1 MNSDS
6 ESESDLVH
14 AEEGLRLGGPC
25 TSFIIRRA
33 FQRFARITLDTR
45 GLCVATVRAVVFDF
59 IGTLTNVKDYSM
71 EDSKKKLC
79 KAIKV
84 GGFDVEETSFS
95 EAYSRAHEK
104 YRVVRYQ
111 ELVEVTNAV
120 WISEALNT
128 LGLKTS
134 PGDARIK
141 SALNIFFQDYV
152 KSFELRPCA
161 KELFKKVSVNFKLGL
176 ISNFTYAPVIYVG
189 LRRLAINRFLS
200 AVLVSADVGWR
211 KPSKRIFKEA
221 LKRLG
226 VKPEET
232 VYVGDSP
239 LEDIQ
244 GAKVLGMKTVFV
256 PSQFYSLE
264 FLHENQIVPDLIA
277 KDICELYHK
286 VKQFSSS
293 IGNTANKTHQNSSES
308 A

>member
-1 MNSDS
+1 MLRKGFEVGRSVHKFYYPKSIPEIRKSNSGS
-6 ESESDLVH
+6 K
-14 AEEGLRLGGPC
+14 
-25 TSFIIRRA
+25 
-33 FQRFARITLDTR
+33 R
-45 GLCVATVRAVVFDF
+45 GLYVATAKAIVFDF
-59 IGTLTNVKDYSM
+59 IGTLTNVKDYSI
-71 EDSKKKLC
+71 EDSKEKLC
-79 KAIKV
+79 KAIKAE
-84 GGFDVEETSFS
+84 GFDVEGTSFS
-95 EAYSRAHEK
+95 EAYSRAYEK
-104 YRVVRYQ
+104 YRVIRYQ

-152 KSFELRPCA
+152 KSFELRQCTR
-161 KELFKKVSVNFKLGL
+161 ELLRKVSTDLKLGL

-189 LRRLAINRFLS
+189 LKRLAINRFLS

-211 KPSKRIFKEA
+211 KPSKRIFEEA
-221 LKRLG
+221 LRRLG
-226 VKPEET
+226 VRPEET

-244 GAKVLGMKTVFV
+244 GAKALGMKTVFV

-277 KDICELYHK
+277 EDICELYHK
-286 VKQFSSS
+286 VEQFSNDV
-293 IGNTANKTHQNSSES
+293 GNTANKTHQNSSQS
-308 A
+308 AQRNDGAAAEI

>member
-1 MNSDS
+1 M
-6 ESESDLVH
+6 
-14 AEEGLRLGGPC
+14 
-25 TSFIIRRA
+25 
-33 FQRFARITLDTR
+33 
-45 GLCVATVRAVVFDF
+45 ATVRAVVFDF

-71 EDSKKKLC
+71 EDSKKKLF

-84 GGFDVEETSFS
+84 AGFDVQETSFL
-95 EAYSRAHEK
+95 ETYSQAHEK
-104 YRVVRYQ
+104 YKVVRYQ

-120 WISEALNT
+120 WISEALNS

-134 PGDARIK
+134 PEDTRIET
-141 SALNIFFQDYV
+141 ALNIFFEDYI
-152 KSFELRPCA
+152 KSFELRPCVR
-161 KELFKKVSVNFKLGL
+161 ELLKKASTNFKLGL

-211 KPSKRIFKEA
+211 KPNKRIFEEA
-221 LKRLG
+221 LRRLG
-226 VKPEET
+226 VRPEET

-264 FLHENQIVPDLIA
+264 FLRENQIVPDLIV

-286 VKQFSSS
+286 VEQFSS
-293 IGNTANKTHQNSSES
+293 N
-308 A
+308 